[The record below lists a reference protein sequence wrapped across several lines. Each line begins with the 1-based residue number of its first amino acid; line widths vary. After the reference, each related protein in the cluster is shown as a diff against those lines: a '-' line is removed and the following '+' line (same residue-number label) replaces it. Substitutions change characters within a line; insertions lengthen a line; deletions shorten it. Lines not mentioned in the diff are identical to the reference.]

1 MKYTS
6 REKLKLSGFLGVSCT
21 LDTCSKKT
29 GFELFPSDVWWTNS
43 GASSKS
49 PHVRLT
55 LLSSLLVLQQ
65 QQLLLPL
72 LLLQLLLQTVVLHLP
87 LMLQQLLLVLQGQ
100 KLLLLLQEEAS
111 EQQLQHI
118 FKLYANS
125 AQQEDTSRS

>member
-1 MKYTS
+1 VKYTS
-6 REKLKLSGFLGVSCT
+6 REKLKLSGFLGVSYT

-65 QQLLLPL
+65 QQLLLHL
-72 LLLQLLLQTVVLHLP
+72 LLL
-87 LMLQQLLLVLQGQ
+87 QLLLVLQGQ